1 MTAVT
6 MLELKQRI
14 SRLTKSELHE
24 LYAYMVSLRHKA
36 QRPKPAQVKMQRDPV
51 TGLPY
56 FTPRQ
61 GTPSLTATKV
71 KRILRD
77 SP

>member
-1 MTAVT
+1 MTAVA

-14 SRLTKSELHE
+14 SRLSKSELRQ
-24 LYAYMVSLRHKA
+24 LSAYVIYLRRDTLRRKSA
-36 QRPKPAQVKMQRDPV
+36 RVKMQRDPA
-51 TGLPY
+51 TGLSY